1 MEERVN
7 DLTTEAT
14 LNVLSI
20 NRDSAV
26 PLYFQLKE
34 QIKKLE
40 EKQKAAKVDDSELKK
55 KDEIIT
61 ALKSIIDD
69 YIYPNAANAILRKEG
84 ILKIENN
91 IIDDEV
97 IDKQMMNANT
107 SIDKGETEGADK
119 EKKISKY
126 ASVNSLLGAFD
137 D

>member
-1 MEERVN
+1 M
-7 DLTTEAT
+7 
-14 LNVLSI
+14 
-20 NRDSAV
+20 
-26 PLYFQLKE
+26 
-34 QIKKLE
+34 E
-40 EKQKAAKVDDSELKK
+40 EKQETAKVDDSELKK

-107 SIDKGETEGADK
+107 SIDECETEGADK